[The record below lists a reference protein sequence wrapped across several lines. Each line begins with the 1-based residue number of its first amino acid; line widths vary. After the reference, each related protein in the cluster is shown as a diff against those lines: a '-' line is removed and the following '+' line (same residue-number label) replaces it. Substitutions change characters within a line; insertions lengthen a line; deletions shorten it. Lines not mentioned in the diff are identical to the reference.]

1 MFSEYNYNFDPII
14 IVNFNKSLNN
24 DNEFDDFLYKWLELY
39 KRGKDYIFLFD
50 TRKMNDVPFKYCI
63 KMALFIK
70 KLKKEKYHY
79 LKKSIILVNNEM
91 IKNMLDIVFMIQ
103 RPVAPV
109 YIWNTS
115 SIIDKNILRECILCK
130 KTRMNK
136 NMIYVDIN

>member
-1 MFSEYNYNFDPII
+1 
-14 IVNFNKSLNN
+14 
-24 DNEFDDFLYKWLELY
+24 
-39 KRGKDYIFLFD
+39 
-50 TRKMNDVPFKYCI
+50 
-63 KMALFIK
+63 MALFIK

-109 YIWNTS
+109 YIWKTVNV
-115 SIIDKNILRECILCK
+115 IDKSILRECILCK
-130 KTRMNK
+130 KSRMNK